1 MADTPRT
8 RAALLVLM
16 ADNVSGQISE
26 QDLRD
31 FMVTAMPEDFINP
44 ADFWVQPVPT
54 LLTTERSAKGWIMY
68 SQIMLE
74 SASFGAALYL
84 AESNTWGLADVSA
97 SAMNPCIGL
106 ALASYLTG
114 DSQAQILRR
123 GLVYLSTLS
132 VRFSGYIGRPIYLLN
147 TGSISVTPNSTA
159 VALGIV
165 EADGVGSATSSKFRF
180 DPQSW
185 AVTGI

>member
-1 MADTPRT
+1 MADTART

-31 FMVTAMPEDFINP
+31 FMVTVMPADFINP
-44 ADFWVQPVPT
+44 ADFWAQPSPD

-68 SQIMLE
+68 SQVMLE
-74 SASFGAALYL
+74 SASFGAILYM

-97 SAMNPCIGL
+97 SALTPAVGM
-106 ALASYLTG
+106 ALASYLTA

-123 GLVYLSTLS
+123 GLVYLSALS
-132 VRFSGYIGRPIYLLN
+132 IRFSGNIGRPIYLG
-147 TGSISVTPNSTA
+147 TAGSMSITANSIVLA
-159 VALGIV
+159 IGIV
-165 EADGVGSATSSKFRF
+165 EADGVGSTTSSKFRF
-180 DPQSW
+180 EPQSW
-185 AVTGI
+185 AVSGV